1 MRTTMNAILWG
12 PVYKLNVST
21 TVYEHAKHN
30 QTSCTASEPTTSAPP
45 FSKRCPHHVPKTCLP
60 FSSPCS
66 QPHPPPIL
74 PLHLPP
80 FLGKPIHP
88 WLVLY
93 PLVVR
98 MALVALRYT
107 HP

>member
-1 MRTTMNAILWG
+1 MRTTMNAVCSCS
-12 PVYKLNVST
+12 VYKLNAST

-45 FSKRCPHHVPKTCLP
+45 FSKRRPRRVPKTCLL

-74 PLHLPP
+74 PLHLPGE
-80 FLGKPIHP
+80 LIRP

-93 PLVVR
+93 PLVVQ